1 MRDLRRAIPGNMAQL
16 CAKGHPRENPIAEIG
31 LGFASC
37 LIEGLGYLFGGD
49 MKQWKLT
56 LLAGAAMLVAGSAY
70 ADIKAA
76 EGWIDKEFQPSS
88 LNRTQQIAE
97 MKWFIDAAAK
107 LKAKGVKEIH
117 VVSETI
123 DTHTYESKV
132 LAKAFEEIT
141 GIKVKH
147 ETIQEGDVVEKL
159 QTSIQSGKSIYDG
172 WVNDSD
178 LIGTHMRNGA
188 TVVLS
193 DYMAGAGKEFTNPGL
208 DLKDFI
214 GTSFTSSPDGK
225 LYQLPDQQ
233 FANLYWFRADWFDRK
248 DLQAKF
254 KAKYGYELGVPQN
267 WSAYED
273 IADFFTND
281 VKELDGKKVFGHMDY
296 GKKDPSLGWRFTD
309 AWLSMAGTADKGIPN
324 GLPVDEW
331 GIRVAEDKCT
341 PVGASVARGGATNSP
356 AAVYALTKYIDW
368 MKKYAPPT
376 AIGMTFGE
384 AGPVPAQGQIAQQ
397 IFWYT
402 AFTAG
407 MTKPGLAAVNADG
420 TPKWRMAP
428 SPHGPYWKE
437 GMQNG
442 YQDVGSWT
450 YLKSTPPDRM
460 AAAWLYGQFVTSKT
474 VSAKKSA
481 VGLTFIRE
489 SDIKHEYF
497 TKNANKFGGLIEFYR
512 SPARVA
518 WTPTGTNV
526 ADYPKMSQLWWKNVA
541 TAITGEKT
549 PQVAMDNLANEMD
562 DIMARLQRAGMKS
575 CAPKLN
581 EKKDP
586 KTWLSDKGAPWAKV
600 ANEKPKGETIPYDKL
615 LQAWKEGRVR

>member
-1 MRDLRRAIPGNMAQL
+1 M
-16 CAKGHPRENPIAEIG
+16 
-31 LGFASC
+31 
-37 LIEGLGYLFGGD
+37 
-49 MKQWKLT
+49 
-56 LLAGAAMLVAGSAY
+56 
-70 ADIKAA
+70 
-76 EGWIDKEFQPSS
+76 
-88 LNRTQQIAE
+88 
-97 MKWFIDAAAK
+97 
-107 LKAKGVKEIH
+107 
-117 VVSETI
+117 
-123 DTHTYESKV
+123 
-132 LAKAFEEIT
+132 
-141 GIKVKH
+141 
-147 ETIQEGDVVEKL
+147 
-159 QTSIQSGKSIYDG
+159 
-172 WVNDSD
+172 
-178 LIGTHMRNGA
+178 
-188 TVVLS
+188 
-193 DYMAGAGKEFTNPGL
+193 TNPGL
-208 DLKDFI
+208 DLADFI
-214 GTSFTSSPDGK
+214 GTSFTTGPDGK

-233 FANLYWFRADWFDRK
+233 FANLYWFRYDWFNDQKTK
-248 DLQAKF
+248 DDF
-254 KAKYGYELGVPQN
+254 KAKYGYDLGVPVN

-273 IADFFTND
+273 IAEFFTND

-309 AWLSMAGTADKGIPN
+309 AWLSMAGTADKGLPN

-331 GIRVAEDKCT
+331 GIRVADDKCT

-368 MKKYAPPT
+368 MKKYAPPQ

-384 AGPVPAQGQIAQQ
+384 AGPVPAQGQVAQQ

-402 AFTAG
+402 AFTAS
-407 MTKPGLAAVNADG
+407 MTKAGLPVINKDG

-442 YQDVGSWT
+442 YQDVGAWT

-474 VSAKKSA
+474 VSLKKSLK
-481 VGLTFIRE
+481 GLTFIRE
-489 SDIKHEYF
+489 SDLKHDYL
-497 TKNANKFGGLIEFYR
+497 TKNSAQYGGLIEFYR

-518 WTPTGTNV
+518 WSPTGTNV
-526 ADYPKMSQLWWKNVA
+526 PDYPKLAQLWWKNVA
-541 TAITGEKT
+541 TAITAEKT
-549 PQVAMDNLANEMD
+549 PQLAMDKLAEEMD
-562 DIMARLQRAGMKS
+562 DVMARLQRAGMKS

-586 KTWLSDKGAPWAKV
+586 KAWLSDKGAPWAKL